1 MSSEQ
6 EIINGLLVEYKQQ
19 RDALVV
25 MITDIEKIKMKIDNL
40 LPEKLD
46 NRSSIWFQERVKA
59 ITELFKA
66 VLDMRKEISKSLK
79 DEMEYRRKS
88 YREDDK
94 DYDDEDIRYLAR
106 RVEELRKSLRSAEQ
120 IKEGIVFPISIVQ
133 KEEVK

>member
-79 DEMEYRRKS
+79 DEMEDRRKS

-106 RVEELRKSLRSAEQ
+106 RVEELGKSLRSAEQ

>member
-88 YREDDK
+88 SREDDK

-106 RVEELRKSLRSAEQ
+106 RVEELGKSLRSAEQ